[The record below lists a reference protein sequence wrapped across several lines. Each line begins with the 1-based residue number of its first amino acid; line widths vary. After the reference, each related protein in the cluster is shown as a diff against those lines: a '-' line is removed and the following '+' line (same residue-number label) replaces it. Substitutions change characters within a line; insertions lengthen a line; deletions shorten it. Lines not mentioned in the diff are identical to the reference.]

1 VGVTSHLAGVT
12 SEPVSVTSEPVSVT
26 SEPVSVTSEPVSVT
40 SQPVSV
46 TSEPVGV
53 TSQWVDGT
61 IHSISAIAPTVRRT
75 VKRSALPVA
84 CYAPSPQ
91 ETRDVQLGTAVY
103 KKDYSAL
110 LNTLGGETFS
120 FLMNLKE

>member
-1 VGVTSHLAGVT
+1 MGVTSHLVGVTSEPVGVT
-12 SEPVSVTSEPVSVT
+12 SEPVSVTSEPVGVT
-26 SEPVSVTSEPVSVT
+26 C
-40 SQPVSV
+40 
-46 TSEPVGV
+46 EPVGV

-84 CYAPSPQ
+84 CYAPAPQ
-91 ETRDVQLGTAVY
+91 KTRDVQLGTAVY
-103 KKDYSAL
+103 KKDYRAL